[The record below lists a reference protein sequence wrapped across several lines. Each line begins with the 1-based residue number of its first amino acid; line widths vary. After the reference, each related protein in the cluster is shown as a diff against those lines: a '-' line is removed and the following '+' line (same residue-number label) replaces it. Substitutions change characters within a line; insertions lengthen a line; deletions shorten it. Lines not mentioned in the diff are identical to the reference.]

1 MPTPSRTWREIPQ
14 RYRLEAGK
22 CAGCGQ
28 VCFPP
33 RLICPRCG
41 AREFQKTKLA
51 GTGKLVTHTI
61 IRVAPQQFEDQTP
74 YAVGIA
80 ELDDGVRLTAQVVD
94 CDFADLKVGMRV
106 KIEFRKVSEDGAAG
120 IIHYGYKFVPE

>member
-1 MPTPSRTWREIPQ
+1 MPTPSRYWREIPQ

-22 CAGCGQ
+22 CASCGC

-41 AREFQKTKLA
+41 SRAFAKTKLA
-51 GTGKLVTHTI
+51 ESGKILTFTI
-61 IRVAPQQFEDQTP
+61 IRVAPHQYVDQAP

-80 ELDDGVRLTAQVVD
+80 EQDDGVKLTAQIVD
-94 CDFADLKVGMRV
+94 CPFEDLKIGLRV
-106 KIEFRKVSEDGAAG
+106 KIEFRKIYEEGDAG
-120 IIHYGYKFVPE
+120 IIYYGYKFVKE